1 MVYTV
6 IKIGDKE
13 FKLRLTGNTIGALEK
28 RLNDNPLN
36 VLTAMQEGSLP
47 MVSKLLL
54 ILHASMQKFHHG
66 LTETN
71 VNDLYDEYVDSG
83 NASTDLIPE
92 LLEVFKISGFLPRK
106 KTTEENENQENKEN
120 Q

>member
-1 MVYTV
+1 MQYTT
-6 IKIGDKE
+6 IKMGEQE

-28 RLNDNPLN
+28 RLNDNPVNILME
-36 VLTAMQEGSLP
+36 MQKGSLP

-66 LTETN
+66 MTEAK
-71 VNDLYDEYVDSG
+71 VNDLYDEYVDTG
-83 NASTDLIPE
+83 KASTDLVTE
-92 LLEVFKISGFLPRK
+92 LLEVFKISGFLPQTK
-106 KTTEENENQENKEN
+106 EEETKTEQAS